1 MASNQDVYDAG
12 NDNRNTLEN
21 YLSEDRP
28 EAESK
33 TQKEL
38 SQVMQPMRRTPGS
51 CHQAG
56 KVFFSSMLEEVL
68 DIRNVQKAF
77 KQVTANKGAGGI
89 DGMQTD
95 ELRDY
100 LNAQWQTLRKDILE
114 GNYRP
119 QAVRKVEISKPQG
132 GTRMLGIPTVT
143 DRLLQQAIAQWLSPK
158 YEEEFSNYSYG
169 FRVGRNAH
177 QAVKQAQTNLN
188 EGYEWIIELDL
199 EKFFDK
205 VNHDKLMGLL
215 VKKINDKR
223 LLKLIRI
230 YLNSGIM
237 EDGVVRPRTEGTP
250 QGSPLSPLLSNIVL
264 NELDKELQARGHRF
278 VRYADDCSIYVKS
291 EKSAQRIMGTITEYI
306 ENKLKLKVNRTK
318 SKVSRPNES
327 TLLGFSFYRSPKGWE
342 IRIAPK
348 SLERIKKKMKE
359 QTQRNDPAPAREKI
373 KKMEAVIRGWVNY
386 FWIAKAKSKMEQLDE
401 LVRTRLRIGIWKQ
414 WKKGRT
420 KMQNLIRLGITGQKA
435 YVWSNSR
442 KGYCRIAQSPILR
455 LALNIGYF
463 TRHQYI
469 GFANYYYWK
478 TEHQTKLF

>member
-1 MASNQDVYDAG
+1 MLEWRSNQVS
-12 NDNRNTLEN
+12 LWQK
-21 YLSEDRP
+21 LQQPKHISELPLVRISWKLKVKR
-28 EAESK
+28 EE
-33 TQKEL
+33 EL
-38 SQVMQPMRRTPGS
+38 SRAVQPMRTTPGR
-51 CHQAG
+51 
-56 KVFFSSMLEEVL
+56 KFFFSSMLEEIL

-100 LNAQWQTLRKDILE
+100 LNANWQTLKTDIVQ

-119 QAVRKVEISKPQG
+119 QAVRKVEIPKPQG

-158 YEEEFSNYSYG
+158 YEEEFSNHSYG
-169 FRVGRNAH
+169 FREGRNAH
-177 QAVKQAQTNLN
+177 QAVLQAQTYLN
-188 EGYEWIIELDL
+188 EGYEWVIELDL
-199 EKFFDK
+199 EKFFDR

-215 VKKINDKR
+215 AKKITDKGT
-223 LLKLIRI
+223 LKLIRS

-237 EDGVVRPRTEGTP
+237 EEGVVVPRTEGTP

-264 NELDKELQARGHRF
+264 NELDKELEARSHRY
-278 VRYADDCSIYVKS
+278 VRYADDCSIYVRS
-291 EKSAQRIMGTITEYI
+291 EKSAQRVMETITDYI

-318 SKVSRPNES
+318 SKVSHPTES
-327 TLLGFSFYRSPKGWE
+327 TLLGFSFYRSEKGWE

-348 SLERIKKKMKE
+348 SLVRIKKKMKE
-359 QTQRNDPAPAREKI
+359 QTKRNNPIPAKEKI

-386 FWIAKAKSKMEQLDE
+386 FYIAKAKSKMKELDE
-401 LVRTRLRIGIWKQ
+401 LIRTGLRMGIWKQ
-414 WKKGRT
+414 WKRPWKR
-420 KMQNLIRLGITGQKA
+420 KMNLQKLGINPGKA
-435 YVWSNSR
+435 YEWSNSR
-442 KGYCRIAQSPILR
+442 KGYCRVAHSPILCR
-455 LALNIGYF
+455 ALNNEYF
-463 TRHQYI
+463 TRQRYI